1 MSPSPSHHY
10 CDWHWLSSSKSMIR
24 LLPLSSLMI
33 GMPGYWL
40 IAMFANNLVGWTELN
55 QHQTTRRQHSLFE
68 FHICNNWGSG
78 GPCLQVVVNRK
89 RLVMLVCTVHC
100 VPHDDLARSNALQI
114 NHWVQWESPPSCLS
128 QNQRKSIFNLKPNQN
143 LFTVQCTAYGTR

>member
-89 RLVMLVCTVHC
+89 RLVMLVCTAHC

-114 NHWVQWESPPSCLS
+114 KTSEMLVAPRISEYFLKFW
-128 QNQRKSIFNLKPNQN
+128 KFKNLKILKIWKILEHLKN
-143 LFTVQCTAYGTR
+143 